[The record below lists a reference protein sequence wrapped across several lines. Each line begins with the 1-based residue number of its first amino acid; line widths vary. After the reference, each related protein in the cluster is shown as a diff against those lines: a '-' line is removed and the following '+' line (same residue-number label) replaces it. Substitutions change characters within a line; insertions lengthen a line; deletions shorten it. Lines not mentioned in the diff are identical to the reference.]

1 MPTPTRERQGPNL
14 LARTRALNTGDIQDA
29 IRNGYSRLSQCG
41 GVVPRE
47 PSCGPGRHYHLGHL
61 KETRDAYQRRV
72 DDDLALFPS
81 LAAPDPH
88 GRYPIREWLSTHT
101 GPLMDAGCTT
111 KPSAY

>member
-1 MPTPTRERQGPNL
+1 MPYATATP
-14 LARTRALNTGDIQDA
+14 AYHSVAALYRVSHPAGQDDTT
-29 IRNGYSRLSQCG
+29 
-41 GVVPRE
+41 
-47 PSCGPGRHYHLGHL
+47 HLGHL

-88 GRYPIREWLSTHT
+88 GLHPIREWLSTHT

>member
-1 MPTPTRERQGPNL
+1 V
-14 LARTRALNTGDIQDA
+14 AALYRVSHPAGQDDTT
-29 IRNGYSRLSQCG
+29 
-41 GVVPRE
+41 
-47 PSCGPGRHYHLGHL
+47 HLGHL